1 MEYISN
7 INTIFQVILG
17 LAAITGI
24 FFGLRNLL
32 NPVVKL
38 SIISYY
44 SSLSKEC
51 KLQAVFKLKTDS
63 TADLIIED
71 LKISANT
78 NHGKVE
84 LDYINIRWKGFLP
97 VMKDNKGVNSYYALT
112 GPIYPNLYTDGIKSG
127 INQCYISLVSSKGNI
142 KDDINVNSLN
152 IKIELR
158 SPLVIAPQWLTR
170 KTRTFVIQLPEDK
183 YLYFDDSIIKKITKE
198 QREKIMDGL

>member
-7 INTIFQVILG
+7 INTILQVILG

-24 FFGLRNLL
+24 FFGVRNLF

-38 SIISYY
+38 SVISYY
-44 SSLSKEC
+44 SSLSKEY

-63 TADLIIED
+63 TVDLIIED
-71 LKISANT
+71 LKIFANT

-142 KDDINVNSLN
+142 KDDININSLD
-152 IKIELR
+152 IKIVLR

-183 YLYFDDSIIKKITKE
+183 YLYFDDSIIKKITEK
-198 QREKIMDGL
+198 QREKIMDEL